1 MRLNIGQVLYYLM
14 PYFNKKQC
22 DEFIF
27 QCPFCMDTGRDN
39 LKFNERKGVLHCF
52 ANPEHSKMIYKK
64 IMSNPKLR
72 RLSQPTQY
80 EYQDDRNSLS
90 YEEQIGYMLGF
101 DTCNDYL
108 LENEELLNSLYLKRG
123 INKETVYNMNIGFEP
138 HLNKW
143 VFPNYGYRTNA
154 GMEILGY
161 ELRPKDFS
169 KKGLCRSKGTPNN
182 LSAVN
187 RYTKDT
193 EILCV
198 VEGFLDAYSL
208 WQHLNEHG
216 QSSKYHIVTPT
227 NGINS
232 LPKHIDRIEFE
243 KYKKHYLF
251 VDNDEVSRPIADKIC
266 AKYPFENIRLTCG
279 CKDFNEHYLRCIKP
293 KQQGNEYYLI

>member
-1 MRLNIGQVLYYLM
+1 
-14 PYFNKKQC
+14 
-22 DEFIF
+22 
-27 QCPFCMDTGRDN
+27 
-39 LKFNERKGVLHCF
+39 
-52 ANPEHSKMIYKK
+52 
-64 IMSNPKLR
+64 
-72 RLSQPTQY
+72 
-80 EYQDDRNSLS
+80 
-90 YEEQIGYMLGF
+90 MLGF

-108 LENEELLNSLYLKRG
+108 LENDELLNLLYQKRG

-143 VFPNYGYRTNA
+143 VFPNYGYRTGD

-161 ELRPKDFS
+161 EFRPKDFL

-182 LSAVN
+182 ISAVN

-193 EILCV
+193 EILCI
-198 VEGFLDAYSL
+198 VEGFLDAYAL

-232 LPKHIDRIEFE
+232 LPKHIARIEFD

-279 CKDFNEHYLRCIKP
+279 CKDFNEHYLRCIK
-293 KQQGNEYYLI
+293 KMC

>member
-1 MRLNIGQVLYYLM
+1 
-14 PYFNKKQC
+14 
-22 DEFIF
+22 
-27 QCPFCMDTGRDN
+27 
-39 LKFNERKGVLHCF
+39 
-52 ANPEHSKMIYKK
+52 
-64 IMSNPKLR
+64 
-72 RLSQPTQY
+72 
-80 EYQDDRNSLS
+80 
-90 YEEQIGYMLGF
+90 MLGF

-108 LENEELLNSLYLKRG
+108 LGNDELLNLLYQKRG

-143 VFPNYGYRTNA
+143 VFPNYGYRTDA

-169 KKGLCRSKGTPNN
+169 KKGLCRSKGSPNN

-187 RYTKDT
+187 RYNKDT

-198 VEGFLDAYSL
+198 VEGYLDAYSL

-232 LPKHIDRIEFE
+232 LPKYIDRIEFD

-251 VDNDEVSRPIADKIC
+251 VDNDDVSRPIADKIC

-279 CKDFNEHYLRCIKP
+279 CKDFNEHYLRCIK
-293 KQQGNEYYLI
+293 KI

>member
-1 MRLNIGQVLYYLM
+1 MRLNTGQVLYYLT
-14 PYFNKKQC
+14 PYFNKKQG

-27 QCPFCMDTGRDN
+27 QCPYCMDTGRDN

-52 ANPEHSKMIYKK
+52 ANPEHSKKIYKK
-64 IMSNPKLR
+64 IMDNPKLK

-108 LENEELLNSLYLKRG
+108 LENDELLNLFYQKRG
-123 INKETVYNMNIGFEP
+123 ISKETVYYMNIGFEP
-138 HLNKW
+138 HLNMW
-143 VFPNYGYRTNA
+143 VFPNYGYRTGE

-193 EILCV
+193 EILCI
-198 VEGFLDAYSL
+198 VEGFLDAYAL

-232 LPKHIDRIEFE
+232 LPKYIDRIEFE

-266 AKYPFENIRLTCG
+266 SKYPFENIRLTCG
-279 CKDFNEHYLRCIKP
+279 CKDFNEHYLRCIK
-293 KQQGNEYYLI
+293 KICQ